1 MSPEWRARFDVFTG
15 LTPEQRIAW
24 YGQAIY
30 LCTIFARDT
39 YVVGSEEIADP
50 ARLRR
55 FNELV
60 HRIAGRQITLASKGE
75 VDGFDESFFEMMSV
89 AADEL
94 RVSAA
99 LLALIKSPAL

>member
-1 MSPEWRARFDVFTG
+1 MSPEWRAQLDVFTR
-15 LTPEQRIAW
+15 LTLEQRIAW
-24 YGQAIY
+24 YGRAIH

-55 FNELV
+55 FNELI
-60 HRIAGRQITLASKGE
+60 HRIAGRQVGLATKGE
-75 VDGFDESFFEMMSV
+75 ADGFDESFFEMMSI
-89 AADEL
+89 AAGEL

-99 LLALIKSPAL
+99 LLASIESLSL